1 MVLMQ
6 SRNGELVTSRRL
18 LIESMN
24 VGNGTAPQA
33 LLAHLDQERS
43 AAPLVIDLG
52 DHALFLRQVRQD
64 DRLVAAQPHR
74 LLDVQVEALLPRHRL
89 GPVPEHRHPL
99 ALPAALRR
107 RPARA
112 PRVRRYFKPVSAM
125 PRTNRHHRHG
135 RRGHAVLG
143 AARGFN
149 PAEMLQFR
157 SSSA

>member
-6 SRNGELVTSRRL
+6 SRNGELVTSRPL

-74 LLDVQVEALLPRHRL
+74 LLDVQVEALLQAPDPHVEHDVRL
-89 GPVPEHRHPL
+89 PDAQYTPSGATPS
-99 ALPAALRR
+99 ALRR
-107 RPARA
+107 
-112 PRVRRYFKPVSAM
+112 
-125 PRTNRHHRHG
+125 
-135 RRGHAVLG
+135 
-143 AARGFN
+143 
-149 PAEMLQFR
+149 
-157 SSSA
+157 